1 MSGAGQAGTTGA
13 WCARERSSEADRHE
27 IDQSDTTQNELMGS
41 NPLRPR
47 PNRSQH
53 LCRLDKQ
60 SSHWPF
66 VTCCCY
72 FTAASLLECFYG
84 ERPWPI
90 RQTAFREQNACNSG
104 TAKLAWL
111 INYLSLSPDDQSSPP
126 AVLAH
131 TQRFLGLYSVPAALP
146 SLELHYTIPSRT
158 GSCMSLLRSLIL
170 RPPKLSMLLL
180 PVYGPF

>member
-13 WCARERSSEADRHE
+13 WCARERSSEAGRHE
-27 IDQSDTTQNELMGS
+27 FDQSDTTQNELMGS

-60 SSHWPF
+60 SSHWSF

-72 FTAASLLECFYG
+72 LTAASLLECFYG

-90 RQTAFREQNACNSG
+90 RQTAFREHNACNSG

-131 TQRFLGLYSVPAALP
+131 TQRFLVLYSVPTALP
-146 SLELHYTIPSRT
+146 SLELHYKIPSRT
-158 GSCMSLLRSLIL
+158 GSCMRAFYAL
-170 RPPKLSMLLL
+170 
-180 PVYGPF
+180 